1 MVKSTSKTKTSGAA
15 GVLKQKKAPDTP
27 KSEEPRHL
35 YLMRH
40 GKSAKAKKKAED
52 ALRPL
57 GKRGRKDVKKI
68 RNLMR
73 EKHVQPDLILC
84 SPCVRTMETL
94 KKLRKAFVPTE
105 VVFVDALYM
114 ADAEEMMHIL
124 RQMSP
129 EKHEVLVIG
138 HNPGLQDFLPMI
150 CEDTWETAEAQNHRV
165 SEGFPTAA
173 LACLEIMETW
183 QQLGSRPVR
192 LMNFIYSSDL

>member
-68 RNLMR
+68 RNLIS
-73 EKHVQPDLILC
+73 VQELK
-84 SPCVRTMETL
+84 SEPCR
-94 KKLRKAFVPTE
+94 
-105 VVFVDALYM
+105 
-114 ADAEEMMHIL
+114 I
-124 RQMSP
+124 
-129 EKHEVLVIG
+129 
-138 HNPGLQDFLPMI
+138 
-150 CEDTWETAEAQNHRV
+150 
-165 SEGFPTAA
+165 
-173 LACLEIMETW
+173 
-183 QQLGSRPVR
+183 
-192 LMNFIYSSDL
+192 